1 MKAYETSATVEA
13 QGQVRLSGVPFAPG
27 TQVEVTI
34 SPKRRSAEEFA
45 AAWQRVSAQLRNRA
59 GLQDV
64 SDDDIQKEIED
75 YRAGE

>member
-45 AAWQRVSAQLRNRA
+45 AAWQRVSALLRNRA
-59 GLQDV
+59 GSHGV
-64 SDDDIQKEIED
+64 SDDDILKEIGD
-75 YRAGE
+75 HRAGE

>member
-34 SPKRRSAEEFA
+34 SPIRRSGQEFA
-45 AAWQRVSAQLRNRA
+45 AAWQRVSAQLRSRA
-59 GLQDV
+59 SLQNV
-64 SDDDIQKEIED
+64 SDEEIQKEID
-75 YRAGE
+75 GYRAGE